1 MQKLTLSKALGSTLD
16 APVNGI
22 QLNRGDTII
31 ASGLAGVEV
40 AALHVLVGT
49 AFQAAKDD
57 TGAAIEL
64 TATKNSLTILGS
76 GTYKIVVGTTAGAVV
91 ISFNTK

>member
-1 MQKLTLSKALGSTLD
+1 MQKLILNKALGATLD

-31 ASGLAGVEV
+31 ASGLAGAEV

-49 AFQAAKDD
+49 AFQAATDD
-57 TGAAIEL
+57 TGTAIEL
-64 TATKNSLTILGS
+64 TATKKSLTILGS
-76 GTYKIVVGTTAGAVV
+76 GTYKVVVGTTAGAVV